1 MEQTG
6 STFEISPLKPS
17 DANIISDIVRDHL
30 AFHAVKPF
38 GWCIVADNQLIIQ
51 WLYRADNDRHQSAFF
66 PVILNHKNT
75 TSTEAEIEIEAN
87 LRTLLVPLGYLTHD
101 ANLHYQ
107 YLPASHHGYQLGIF
121 AASPPAE
128 NTSHLLS
135 LALTQIDTFLTQRRL
150 AAELFN
156 AKKKFQ
162 QQLQSKDK
170 KIAQLDTLV
179 ETLKGQHTELGTQM
193 KFQITHDP
201 ATKMLNRSGFEQ
213 ALQRILRSTTVKS
226 GKVYLSVI
234 FLHFTNGERVQARIG
249 YQSFDQLLSEFEN
262 KIHQSTPH
270 VSHIARIS
278 TTEIALA
285 AIVPSLDELFL
296 PNLCQSLSSVAREGF
311 IIDQQEVHLHTY
323 MGVANSY
330 HTRNPTSLI
339 NNAYQASVACKESG
353 SLVNVFSYADQIEQ
367 KEFNQLENY
376 LLQAVR
382 NDDLILHF
390 QPKVNLAT
398 GQWTGA
404 EVLLRWRHPV
414 LGDVSN
420 EALIHMAEKNG
431 LIIEVGYFVLRN
443 AIDRASEWIQIA
455 PKFHLSVNVS
465 AKQICALDFADK
477 VIDLLTQHELPP
489 RNLELELTESCL
501 IGNFDVARSNI
512 EKLKARGVMFALDD
526 FGTGYA
532 SFNYLKQLP
541 FDALKID
548 KEFLSN
554 VLYSK
559 QDKAILR
566 SIITIAKK
574 LNKQVVVEGVESE
587 AQSEFIRKERCDLG
601 QGYFYAKPMPRDVF
615 ERQLIKQYP
624 LPQNFIVR

>member
-1 MEQTG
+1 MEGTG
-6 STFEISPLKPS
+6 NTIVIDPINLS
-17 DANIISDIVRDHL
+17 DYRKLSDIVYSHL
-30 AFHAVKPF
+30 TIHSVKCF
-38 GWCIVADNQLIIQ
+38 GWCVIKDKQLIIQ
-51 WLYRADNDRHQSAFF
+51 WAHHPEDDSHQPICDPFTLKKAK
-66 PVILNHKNT
+66 PKI
-75 TSTEAEIEIEAN
+75 AEVKAA
-87 LRTLLVPLGYLTHD
+87 LQAVLAPLCSIDDCTHI
-101 ANLHYQ
+101 HYQ
-107 YLPASHHGYQLGIF
+107 YLPASHHGYQFGVF
-121 AASPPAE
+121 AVCPTAE
-128 NTSHLLS
+128 KTNQLLR
-135 LALTQIDTFLTQRRL
+135 LAVTQIDTFLSQRRL
-150 AAELFN
+150 TQELFH
-156 AKKKFQ
+156 AKKEFQ
-162 QQLQSKDK
+162 QQLQSRDK
-170 KIAQLDTLV
+170 KIAQLDAMV
-179 ETLKGQHTELGTQM
+179 EALKCQHSELGTQM
-193 KFQITHDP
+193 QFQVTHDP
-201 ATKMLNRSGFEQ
+201 ATRMLNRAGFEL

-249 YQSFDQLLSEFEN
+249 YQSFDQLLNEFEN
-262 KIHQSTPH
+262 MIHLNTPH
-270 VSHIARIS
+270 ISHIARIS

-285 AIVPSLDELFL
+285 AIVPSLDDMFL

-311 IIDQQEVHLHTY
+311 NIEQQEIHLHTY

-330 HTRNPTSLI
+330 HTNNATDLI

-353 SLVNVFSYADQIEQ
+353 TLVNVFSYADQVEQ

-390 QPKVNLAT
+390 QPKVSLDT

-455 PKFHLSVNVS
+455 PEFHLSVNVS

-477 VIDLLTQHELPP
+477 VTDLLTQHELPP
-489 RNLELELTESCL
+489 GNLELELTESCL
-501 IGNFDVARSNI
+501 VDNFEVARSNI
-512 EKLKARGVMFALDD
+512 EKLKAQGVMFALDD

-587 AQSEFIRKERCDLG
+587 AQHEFIQRERCDIG

-624 LPQNFIVR
+624 MPRNFIIR

>member
-1 MEQTG
+1 MERTG
-6 STFEISPLKPS
+6 STIEIKSLTPS
-17 DANIISDIVRDHL
+17 DCNKVSDIIRNHLVVLSVRC
-30 AFHAVKPF
+30 F
-38 GWCIVADNQLIIQ
+38 GWCIVENKQLSIQ
-51 WLYRADNDRHQSAFF
+51 WIDHTNNTQPQTTLP
-66 PVILNHKNT
+66 PVTFIKSTPKTAGIQQALQT
-75 TSTEAEIEIEAN
+75 T
-87 LRTLLVPLGYLTHD
+87 LVRLGYLTIDTHI
-101 ANLHYQ
+101 HYQ
-107 YLPASHHGYQLGIF
+107 YLPTSHHGYQLGIF
-121 AASPPAE
+121 AACPPAE
-128 NTSHLLS
+128 NTSQLIRLS
-135 LALTQIDTFLTQRRL
+135 LTQIDTYLTQRRL
-150 AAELFN
+150 STELFK
-156 AKKKFQ
+156 AKKEFQ

-170 KIAQLDTLV
+170 KIAQLDAMV
-179 ETLKGQHTELGTQM
+179 EALKSQHSELGTQM
-193 KFQITHDP
+193 QFQVTHDP
-201 ATKMLNRSGFEQ
+201 ATRMLNRAGFEL

-234 FLHFTNGERVQARIG
+234 FLHFTNGERAQARIG
-249 YQSFDQLLSEFEN
+249 YQSFDLLLSEFEN
-262 KIHQSTPH
+262 MIHLNTPH
-270 VSHIARIS
+270 VSHVARIS

-285 AIVPSLDELFL
+285 AIVPSLDDMFL

-311 IIDQQEVHLHTY
+311 NIDQQEIHLHTY

-330 HTRNPTSLI
+330 HTSNATDLI

-353 SLVNVFSYADQIEQ
+353 NLVNVFSYADQVEQ

-390 QPKVNLAT
+390 QPKVSLDT

-431 LIIEVGYFVLRN
+431 LIIEVGYFVLRS

-455 PKFHLSVNVS
+455 PEFHLSVNVS
-465 AKQICALDFADK
+465 AKQICALHFADK
-477 VIDLLTQHELPP
+477 VTDLLTQHELPP
-489 RNLELELTESCL
+489 GNLELELTESCL
-501 IGNFDVARSNI
+501 VDNFEVARSNI
-512 EKLKARGVMFALDD
+512 EKLKAQGVMFALDD

-587 AQSEFIRKERCDLG
+587 AQHEFIRLERCDIG

-624 LPQNFIVR
+624 VPRNFIIR